1 MIPGL
6 GSVLGLGTVGSVAGG
21 SAVGGAVPGLA
32 AFGGNLAGGYLSYR
46 GQKDAN
52 AKNLQIAREQMA
64 FQERMS
70 NTAYQRVMD
79 DMEAAG
85 LNPILA
91 YGQGGAS
98 TPQGASAVMQN
109 PFQGASGYLASAA
122 GTAVDVYN
130 KTFEDDKI
138 LSQLENDKSFRAL
151 NDEQQKF
158 VAQQA
163 ENLIAELD
171 KIKATTEG
179 QNIQNEMDR
188 ITLDFFKSAEW
199 AKIAR
204 DLGMTLGSL
213 AGFMAFVAG
222 TWKMLNGYGRGESD
236 WDRNK
241 TRGEIKKK
249 GTSGSNPY
257 TGGKKSKSRSLLDQ
271 LRRR

>member
-1 MIPGL
+1 MIPGV
-6 GSVLGLGTVGSVAGG
+6 GSILGLGTVGSVAGG
-21 SAVGGAVPGLA
+21 SAVGGAIPGLA
-32 AFGGNLAGGYLSYR
+32 AFGGNLAGGYLSYK

-52 AKNLQIAREQMA
+52 QKNLQIAREQMA

-70 NTAYQRVMD
+70 NTAYQRAMD

-91 YGQGGAS
+91 YQQGGAS
-98 TPQGASAVMQN
+98 TPAGASAVMQN

-122 GTAVDVYN
+122 GTAMDVYN

-151 NDEQQKF
+151 NAEQQEA

-163 ENLIAELD
+163 ENLLAELD

-179 QNIQNEMDR
+179 QNIQNEMDK
-188 ITLDFFKSAEW
+188 ITLDFFQSAEW

-204 DLGMTLGSL
+204 DLGMSIGTF
-213 AGFMAFVAG
+213 AGIMAFAASL
-222 TWKMLNGYGRGESD
+222 WKAANGYGRDESD
-236 WDRNK
+236 WDKNK
-241 TRGEIKKK
+241 TGGEIQRSK
-249 GTSGSNPY
+249 GKSGSNPY
-257 TGGKKSKSRSLLDQ
+257 TGGKKSKAKSLLDQ
-271 LRRR
+271 LRK